1 MFCSS
6 YFLCIRR
13 FRKSSTLSAGSW
25 TATSVAGLLFLC
37 AKYFFGAISHRT
49 QNISLETE
57 INSLLLFNSHTLW
70 CDRKFCH
77 WKKKNCQNWLI
88 CWIET
93 GTKSNAQTIALV
105 ISTQYSQTMHE
116 QSNRNWIGFNNE
128 TICLL
133 DWN

>member
-25 TATSVAGLLFLC
+25 TAPSVAGLLFLC

-49 QNISLETE
+49 QNISLETFVASVQLAYSVVRSKVLPLDKE
-57 INSLLLFNSHTLW
+57 
-70 CDRKFCH
+70 
-77 WKKKNCQNWLI
+77 KNCQNWLI